1 MRRWSGCEKRKGDI
15 FFRTHC
21 TSLSAVPWKMKNRST
36 GRCKSL
42 CLCLSLSLSLCNVFS
57 TCSSFARESEIWTS
71 HACVSKNCC
80 RGERSYF
87 TQDFERSLLL
97 QICDEEQAFCGCAT
111 AMDKMLLKLWTF
123 VLYSSIC
130 FFFSQLTIGVAA
142 VVMRR
147 QFFPEEEMLLL
158 KGLMMSD
165 PMQQLVDPSS
175 RSMSKYCTEP
185 CTSLVFEI
193 SNNCHKCLAAH
204 PQIHNYVQMAHWQL
218 ASDVLIA
225 LAYFSIPIELLFF
238 IFKAQVPIA
247 NSSID

>member
-1 MRRWSGCEKRKGDI
+1 MSFQRVRLLLENLKFGPRTLVFPRIAAEEKGVIAHRI
-15 FFRTHC
+15 
-21 TSLSAVPWKMKNRST
+21 LSDLF
-36 GRCKSL
+36 C
-42 CLCLSLSLSLCNVFS
+42 
-57 TCSSFARESEIWTS
+57 
-71 HACVSKNCC
+71 
-80 RGERSYF
+80 
-87 TQDFERSLLL
+87 L

-111 AMDKMLLKLWTF
+111 AMDKMLLKLWTKCW

-158 KGLMMSD
+158 KDLIMSD
-165 PMQQLVDPSS
+165 PKQQLVDPSS

-193 SNNCHKCLAAH
+193 SNNCHNCLAAH

-238 IFKAQVPIA
+238 IYKAQVPIA